1 VTSSD
6 RRPIVVVKIGG
17 SVLTGLPSYLRAA
30 EFLRSELCARP
41 GSRIVAVVS
50 AEFGHTDVLAHEA
63 QALDPAPDAR
73 MLDLLWSTGEIRS
86 VALLTLA
93 LQQAHVQAAGLNAH
107 QAGLRTLDDGG
118 RIEFHLL
125 PIRAAL
131 ATHAVVVVPGFL
143 ATRRQALVTL
153 GRGGSDLSAV
163 LLARALGAAGCV
175 LVKDVDGY
183 FTADPAIDATATR
196 IDTLTYT
203 EAISKADEGC
213 PLVQRQALDEGRR
226 AGFPLVVRSVSGAG
240 TVVTTQ

>member
-1 VTSSD
+1 MTSRD
-6 RRPIVVVKIGG
+6 RCPVVVVKLGG
-17 SVLTGLPSYLRAA
+17 SILTGLPSYQRAA
-30 EFLRSELCARP
+30 EFLRRELRARA

-63 QALDPAPDAR
+63 QVLDPAPDAR

-93 LQQAHVQAAGLNAH
+93 LQQARVQAAGLNAH

-131 ATHAVVVVPGFL
+131 ATHDVVVVPGFL

-153 GRGGSDLSAV
+153 GRGGWPAAPQE
-163 LLARALGAAGCV
+163 LLTTPSRPV
-175 LVKDVDGY
+175 
-183 FTADPAIDATATR
+183 
-196 IDTLTYT
+196 
-203 EAISKADEGC
+203 
-213 PLVQRQALDEGRR
+213 RR
-226 AGFPLVVRSVSGAG
+226 AIPARFPGKSRKSRRPPSRARPSRGWH
-240 TVVTTQ
+240 